1 MNARFG
7 RGAGARPEGSAS
19 APVESVKEVVRLGS
33 GEERGAPGAEGV
45 LERLARAGSFRGEE
59 TAEHVERVSRT
70 CALVAREL
78 GWGVPE
84 CSTLRAAAA
93 MHDIGKVGVPD
104 AILQKQG
111 TLSPDERRAV
121 EAHTEIG
128 YEILVG
134 SGNPVLELAATVA
147 LTHHE
152 RHDGDGYPR
161 GLKADEIPQA
171 GRIAA
176 VADVFDALTHD
187 RAYRSAFSVSEGLE
201 NLRTGRGSQF
211 DPEVVAA
218 FEAALPEIE
227 AVRELY
233 PDAPEPGR
241 SNPLFVSA
249 ERPIRTL
256 IAIPHGAVARGLELL
271 LRSEGIEVAGS
282 ASSVDVAEGLFKRRA
297 VDVLVLDPAMNR
309 EGTSPLS
316 QTAKHHGAA
325 VLLYSASAT
334 PGVPAVADADGTVA
348 AEGSSTEFVTAIR
361 TVARGETYTDPRLSP
376 GGTQAAGVSL
386 TTREREVCTLLAAG
400 LSGEEIAQR
409 LFLSAETVRT
419 HIRNAMQRL
428 GVKTRAQLI
437 AQAITSGEI
446 SPDHRV

>member
-1 MNARFG
+1 MNAR
-7 RGAGARPEGSAS
+7 GAGGSAS
-19 APVESVKEVVRLGS
+19 APVDLVKEVVRLES
-33 GEERGAPGAEGV
+33 SEDRGATGAEGV
-45 LERLARAGSFRGEE
+45 LERLARAGSFHDEE
-59 TAEHVERVSRT
+59 SAEHVERMSRT

-78 GWGVPE
+78 GWAGPE
-84 CSTLRAAAA
+84 CSTLRVAAA

-111 TLSPDERRAV
+111 TLSPDERRTV

-128 YEILVG
+128 HEILAG

-152 RHDGDGYPR
+152 RHDGGGYPR
-161 GLKADEIPQA
+161 GLSAEEIPQA

-176 VADVFDALTHD
+176 VADFFDALTHD
-187 RAYRSAFSVSEGLE
+187 RVYRSAFSVPDALDQ
-201 NLRTGRGSQF
+201 LRTGRGSQF
-211 DPEVVAA
+211 DPEVVTA

-233 PDAPEPGR
+233 PDPAGAERRDPI
-241 SNPLFVSA
+241 FASA

-271 LRSEGIEVAGS
+271 LRGEGIEVAGS
-282 ASSVDVAEGLFKRRA
+282 ASSADAAEGLLARRT
-297 VDVLVLDPAMNR
+297 VDVVVLDPAVDR
-309 EGTSPLS
+309 EGATQLS
-316 QTAKHHGAA
+316 EAAKRYGAA
-325 VLLYSASAT
+325 VLLYSASGTSHA
-334 PGVPAVADADGTVA
+334 GALVAQADGAVA
-348 AEGSSTEFVTAIR
+348 AEGTSTEFVTAIR
-361 TVARGETYTDPRLSP
+361 TIARGETYTDPRLSP
-376 GGTQAAGVSL
+376 GAGGGRASL
-386 TTREREVCTLLAAG
+386 TAREREVCTLLAAG

-428 GVKTRAQLI
+428 KVKTRAQLI
-437 AQAITSGEI
+437 AHAITTGQI
-446 SPDHRV
+446 SVDHRV